1 MMQLD
6 FLPCP
11 FTAFQA
17 RSEDMFHNLFVSW
30 VLLVQANAGIGDAA
44 FQSADLGEE
53 GMKQCLVGVYLSIES

>member
-6 FLPCP
+6 FVPCH
-11 FTAFQA
+11 FRAFQA

-44 FQSADLGEE
+44 FQTADLGEE